1 MWRGSGAAFAV
12 CLAGLVLGACS
23 GSGGHPS
30 AETADTSAPPPAE
43 APEQDLVTPASA
55 AGTETAQSEPDPR
68 VPKKLRP
75 LFGDHNDLDADRI
88 NLVLAASNWNDR
100 EAFIGYARTILTW
113 DGEPLMLDFDL
124 LPTEMP
130 EAAVGLAFGVFSIE
144 PWRSNRDLFN
154 VWYLTKDVADPARFL
169 NTDREVSGL
178 PHELVIFVTRDFEFD
193 SVAGVQSFLP
203 PELPKR
209 DGSQEFGDVILDV
222 PSEVP
227 YVAVTTLAH
236 ELGHAMFGLAD
247 EYVGDVFG
255 YDGRLDLSSYPACA
269 ADWTEAESWWGDLE
283 GDVDPMFD
291 IWMDELEEA
300 GLAYDDP
307 YEQDLRE
314 SVAVTY
320 VHGGCYDRPRSYRAT
335 VDSLMNGEIPVLGS
349 VNRRFA
355 ERVLD
360 LWEGSG

>member
-1 MWRGSGAAFAV
+1 MWRGSAAAVAV
-12 CLAGLVLGACS
+12 CLAGVVLGACS
-23 GSGGHPS
+23 GSGGQTSDGPS
-30 AETADTSAPPPAE
+30 EISGPPAE
-43 APEQDLVTPASA
+43 ASGRDSVTPASA
-55 AGTETAQSEPDPR
+55 VDAETAEDEPDPR

-75 LFGDHNDLDADRI
+75 LFEGHNDLDADRI

-100 EAFIGYARTILTW
+100 EAFVDYARTILTW
-113 DGEPLMLDFDL
+113 DGEPLMLDIDL
-124 LPTEMP
+124 LPTETP
-130 EAAVGLAFGVFSIE
+130 ETAVGLSFGVFSIE

-178 PHELVIFVTRDFEFD
+178 SDELVIFVTRDFEFD
-193 SVAGVQSFLP
+193 SVAGLQSFLP

-222 PSEVP
+222 PSAFP

-247 EYVGDVFG
+247 EYVGEVFG

-269 ADWTEAESWWGDLE
+269 EDWAEAETWWSDLE

-291 IWMDELEEA
+291 VWMDELEDA
-300 GLAYDDP
+300 GLAYDGST
-307 YEQDLRE
+307 ERDLRR
-314 SVAVTY
+314 SVTVTY

-335 VDSLMNGEIPVLGS
+335 RDSLMNSEIPVLGS

-355 ERVLD
+355 ETVLD